1 MNPTPISWG
10 QSYYFYPEQIQSA
23 LSNVQFIETKINELE
38 KKKFKDQAMKDKQRS
53 HIDRLIMSK
62 DCIEYYYKLE

>member
-23 LSNVQFIETKINELE
+23 LTNVQFIENKIKELE
-38 KKKFKDQAMKDKQRS
+38 KKKFKDPALKDKQCS
-53 HIDRLIMSK
+53 HINRLIMSM
-62 DCIEYYYKLE
+62 DCIKYYYKLE

>member
-1 MNPTPISWG
+1 MTPTPISWG

-23 LSNVQFIETKINELE
+23 LTNVQFIENKIKELE
-38 KKKFKDQAMKDKQRS
+38 KKKFKDPALKDKQRS

-62 DCIEYYYKLE
+62 DCIKYYYKLE